1 MNAPRTTNLLLTAI
15 IFAALGCQSC
25 SQAPTTSPLE
35 GRRQLSRQVAQS
47 NQGVKSTPSG
57 LQYEDIV
64 VGQGATPQPG
74 QQVTVHYTG
83 WLTNG
88 KKFDS
93 SVDKG
98 QPFQFVLGQG
108 EVIKGWD
115 EGVSTMQIGGKRKL
129 FVPPELGYGSRDMGD
144 IPPNS
149 TLVFEVELLGA
160 G

>member
-1 MNAPRTTNLLLTAI
+1 MNAQKVTLLLASTLLTAGI
-15 IFAALGCQSC
+15 CQSC
-25 SQAPTTSPLE
+25 GNAPSTSPLE
-35 GRRQLSRQVAQS
+35 GRRELSRKAVES
-47 NQGVKSTPSG
+47 SKGMRTTPSG
-57 LQYEDIV
+57 LQYEEIV
-64 VGQGATPQPG
+64 VGQGPTPQPG
-74 QQVTVHYTG
+74 QTVSVHYTG

-88 KKFDS
+88 EKFDS

-129 FVPPELGYGSRDMGD
+129 YVPPNLGYGDRDMGV
-144 IPPNS
+144 IPPGS

-160 G
+160 Q